1 MKTIRLYFPAL
12 SGKFLC
18 FNFPVKGPI
27 NSGFPVS
34 TGQLSLAP
42 YAERPLPS
50 AQVAGEW
57 NAISTITEGLPRKRQ
72 GPFSPAL

>member
-1 MKTIRLYFPAL
+1 MGSFFVLI
-12 SGKFLC
+12 
-18 FNFPVKGPI
+18 FPVKGPI
-27 NSGFPVS
+27 NSDFPVS

-42 YAERPLPS
+42 FTERPLLS